1 MFSIRYLFVNIKK
14 CLLHHHQLVQDML
27 NSTNYHT
34 THILQFFYGKQAQR
48 TMQQLKSFVFALI
61 CDNLQRYR

>member
-1 MFSIRYLFVNIKK
+1 
-14 CLLHHHQLVQDML
+14 ML